1 MRSRDRPLAGESAEF
16 NGGPPASTEQGLRI
30 PEHTHAGHI
39 YTDRDEQL
47 GVAVSFFKASL
58 DDRLRCVYI
67 HDELDDTRALQG
79 LARAGLDVNQA
90 IQSTALELA
99 DPRLLPAL
107 PGSFDIEGL
116 FDFARSQ
123 IARAQAAGY
132 AGVRGV
138 GDMGWALA
146 PDPGLN
152 RLSQYESQ
160 CTAFFKANPASAICQ
175 YDRQRFDAGALLNV
189 VREHPLLII
198 GDTPCRNPYYVP
210 MALTEREQ
218 GTIDLDRLLGNVLA
232 RERQERWLAAAE
244 VGLEAHEPDIRTVDV
259 RHLAGIYE
267 HMRDYKRGLRDRVGW
282 RLDRQL
288 GGRRSPAGR
297 IELIALDAEIHWL
310 EGRASLWRRRELQ
323 SSGLSFDS
331 VSGTVGYR
339 GGAVGL
345 SRLEAALLRA
355 LLEQAGRPRSAA
367 DLLRTA
373 WEGDLRSEAQLRNYI
388 VRLRAKLEA
397 LNLPASITTLRG
409 RGYCLTTGIS
419 PGQT

>member
-267 HMRDYKRGLRDRVGW
+267 HMRDYKRGLRERVGW